1 LVVANLAENAAN
13 AIGANPLLCRVCSLF
28 HDIGKMSKPEYF
40 SENQR
45 DGVNPH
51 NDRNPSF
58 SALIIKSH
66 VKDGVD
72 LALQNKL
79 PKAVIDVI
87 QEHHGT
93 TLIQSFYQRARSNES
108 RTAAPVEAAA
118 HPTADPFQRG
128 TESRVCETT
137 YRYDG
142 PKPQFKE
149 SAIIMLADGVEA
161 ATRSLRRV
169 TPQHLGELIDQ
180 IFTSRLEDGQLS
192 DAPVTL
198 AEFTQIKSSFAF
210 TMLNMLHAR
219 VAYSPETE
227 KPDTTH
233 APKKSEQSTG

>member
-1 LVVANLAENAAN
+1 L
-13 AIGANPLLCRVCSLF
+13 
-28 HDIGKMSKPEYF
+28 SKPEYF

-45 DGVNPH
+45 DGANPH
-51 NDRNPSF
+51 NGRNPSF

-72 LALQNKL
+72 LALKHKL
-79 PKAVIDVI
+79 PKTVIDVV
-87 QEHHGT
+87 QQHHGT
-93 TLIQSFYQRARSNES
+93 TLIQSFYQRARSNEN
-108 RTAAPVEAAA
+108 RPATAAPADGGTAG
-118 HPTADPFQRG
+118 TADPFPRG
-128 TESRVCETT
+128 METRVCETT

-180 IFTSRLEDGQLS
+180 IFSSRLDDGQLGES
-192 DAPVTL
+192 PLTL
-198 AEFTQIKSSFAF
+198 AELGQIKSSFAF

-219 VAYSPETE
+219 VAYSPAAAEPE
-227 KPDTTH
+227 ASN
-233 APKKSEQSTG
+233 APRKSEQGAG